1 MKKVFFFLAL
11 MSATMLSAKQY
22 CGEKITSTNGLHSAT
37 ITCQWLGENQYEFVF
52 ESEDAITGYNAGGS
66 NFYAEVNGTGGYQV
80 SNHLT
85 QSGNTL
91 TCVMTST
98 VAPKIYAGAFFVYFS
113 DGESMFNI
121 PTDADFSQ
129 ACGTVELTSI
139 SLDKTEM
146 ELLVNRKG
154 TLKVTFEPTNA
165 SNRNVSWATDNAE
178 VATVE
183 NGVVKALAVGTATI
197 TATSEE
203 GGKTASCVVTVT
215 ANEGEVT
222 MEKDGH
228 TIFLTAYIVEP
239 NTYELTI
246 SSDEVIAWISGGV
259 YWHVNVEGTEA
270 LATKIVEDE
279 DPYTIVIRTEST
291 TAPQLYTPLYLGMP
305 TEVNFGNITLNWID
319 KTTTTIIDATSN
331 AASVRKSIINGQLIL
346 TIDGINYTAQGQMVK

>member
-22 CGEKITSTNGLHSAT
+22 CGETITSNNGHKAT
-37 ITCQWLGENQYEFVF
+37 ITCQWLGEDQYEFVF

-66 NFYAEVNGTGGYQV
+66 NFFANVNGTGGYQV
-80 SNHLT
+80 SNNMV
-85 QSGNTL
+85 QKGNTL
-91 TCVMTST
+91 TCTMTST
-98 VAPKIYAGAFFVYFS
+98 SAPTIYAGVFFVNFS
-113 DGESMFNI
+113 DGEAQFTI

-154 TLKVTFEPTNA
+154 TLKVTFEPANA

-178 VATVE
+178 VATVD
-183 NGVVKALAVGTATI
+183 NGVVKAIAEGTATI

-222 MEKDGH
+222 LEKDGH
-228 TIFLTAYIVEP
+228 IVFLTAYIVEK

-259 YWHVNVEGTEA
+259 YWHVNGEDVEQ
-270 LATKIVEDE
+270 LLTKQVASE
-279 DPYTIVIRTEST
+279 DPHTIVIRTEST
-291 TAPQLYTPLYLGMP
+291 SVPQIYTPLYLGMP
-305 TEVNFGNITLNWID
+305 GEVNFGDITLNWID
-319 KTTTTIIDATSN
+319 KTTTSSVDATSN